1 LQTSTFGI
9 IVSTWASLITVKGKQ
24 MKDYK
29 GNTKDFF
36 WGAVAAGLMLAP
48 AMVAYVYKTGGIN

>member
-1 LQTSTFGI
+1 
-9 IVSTWASLITVKGKQ
+9 

-36 WGAVAAGLMLAP
+36 WGAVAAVLMLAP